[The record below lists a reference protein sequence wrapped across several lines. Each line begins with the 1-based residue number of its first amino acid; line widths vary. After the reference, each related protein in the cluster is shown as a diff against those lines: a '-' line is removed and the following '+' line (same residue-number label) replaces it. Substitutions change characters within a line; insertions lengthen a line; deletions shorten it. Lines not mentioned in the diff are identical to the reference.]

1 MFASLHFPGGSA
13 ILASTYRWGILVV
26 KIRRLIPSP
35 LYSTAEWAAEARFL
49 HWLTLFWL
57 GIGLVVLFSASYHA
71 GAIES
76 GDGLYYSKR
85 QLLGVCLGLMGFCTA
100 IHIPLQKLIKVS
112 AFGFFLFLGLIF
124 ATKIP
129 GVGMTINGAT
139 RWIDIG
145 PFPLQPSELIKPFL
159 IMQSAYIFHRW
170 SRLTLSKRLWW
181 LFLFSLTLLGI
192 LVQPNL
198 STTALCGMTL
208 WLIAL
213 AAGLRYQSLLL
224 TALVG
229 VGIAAISI
237 LQNPYQQSRILSFLN
252 PWADSLGDGYQ
263 LYQSLLAVG
272 SGGLLGTGFG
282 ESQLKLSYLP
292 IQHTDFIF
300 AVFAEEFG
308 LLGGFCF
315 LLLLGTY
322 SILALRVAMKSTH
335 PIQRLIAIGA
345 MIFLVGQSLINIG
358 VVTGV
363 LPTTGL
369 PLPLFSYGGN
379 SMISSLLI
387 AGLLIRAAR
396 ESQSAEVV
404 AIPHQAGASPSLIR
418 LVGDHSSIATAR
430 HRSPANGLKDS
441 PAYRQS
447 REATSLKL
455 VRQRKRSS
463 LWRRIINKM
472 HSSRSTAPTLSQQNA
487 PRARLAAK
495 KQRLKQRRQ
504 DRLR

>member
-1 MFASLHFPGGSA
+1 
-13 ILASTYRWGILVV
+13 V
-26 KIRRLIPSP
+26 KIRRLIPSLP
-35 LYSTAEWAAEARFL
+35 YSTEEWAAEARFL

-85 QLLGVCLGLMGFCTA
+85 QLLGVILGLLGFCA
-100 IHIPLQKLIKVS
+100 VIHIPLYKLMKVS
-112 AFGFFLFLGLIF
+112 AFGFFLFLMLIF

-129 GVGMTINGAT
+129 GLGITINGAT

-159 IMQSAYIFHRW
+159 ILQSAYIFNRW
-170 SRLTLSKRLWW
+170 SRLTLGERLWW

-213 AAGLRYQSLLL
+213 AAGLRYQSLFL
-224 TALVG
+224 TALAG
-229 VGIAAISI
+229 VGLAAISV
-237 LQNPYQQSRILSFLN
+237 LRNPYQQSRILSFLN
-252 PWADSLGDGYQ
+252 PWADALGDGFQ
-263 LYQSLLAVG
+263 LHQSLLAVG
-272 SGGLLGTGFG
+272 SGGILGVGFG

-322 SILALRVAMKSTH
+322 SFLALRVAMKSTH
-335 PIQRLIAIGA
+335 VIQRLVAIGA
-345 MIFLVGQSLINIG
+345 MIFLVGQALINIG
-358 VVTGV
+358 VVIGV

-369 PLPLFSYGGN
+369 PLPMFSYGGN
-379 SMISSLLI
+379 SMIASLLI

-404 AIPHQAGASPSLIR
+404 AIPHHEGESPSLIR
-418 LVGDHSSIATAR
+418 LVGDHSSVATAR
-430 HRSPANGLKDS
+430 HGSSANALSGPQTSLH
-441 PAYRQS
+441 P
-447 REATSLKL
+447 RENEHLKL
-455 VRQRKRSS
+455 VRKRKPTS
-463 LWRRIINKM
+463 LWRRILVKLR
-472 HSSRSTAPTLSQQNA
+472 SSKGVASATARKNDPKA
-487 PRARLAAK
+487 ALAAK
-495 KQRLKQRRQ
+495 KQRLKQRRKH
-504 DRLR
+504 RLR

>member
-1 MFASLHFPGGSA
+1 MK
-13 ILASTYRWGILVV
+13 R
-26 KIRRLIPSP
+26 RRLIPFP
-35 LYSTAEWAAEARFL
+35 IYSTEAWAAEARFL

-71 GAIES
+71 GLIES

-85 QLLGVCLGLMGFCTA
+85 QLLGVGLGLIGFCAA
-100 IHIPLQKLIKVS
+100 IHIPLRQLMRAS
-112 AFGFFLFLGLIF
+112 ALGFFSLLLLIF
-124 ATKIP
+124 ATKVP
-129 GVGMTINGAT
+129 GLGMEINGAT

-159 IMQSAYIFHRW
+159 ILQSAYIFSRW
-170 SRLTLSKRLWW
+170 SRLTLGERVWW
-181 LFLFSLTLLGI
+181 LSLFAMTLLGI
-192 LVQPNL
+192 LIQPNL
-198 STTALCGMTL
+198 STTALCGMAL

-224 TALVG
+224 TAMAG
-229 VGIAAISI
+229 VGLAVISV
-237 LQNPYQQSRILSFLN
+237 LRNPYQQSRILSFLN
-252 PWADSLGDGYQ
+252 PWDDILGNGYQ
-263 LYQSLLAVG
+263 LHQSLLAVG

-308 LLGGFCF
+308 LIGGLCF
-315 LLLLGTY
+315 LFLLGIY

-335 PIQRLIAIGA
+335 TLHRLVAIGA

-358 VVTGV
+358 VVIGV

-387 AGLLIRAAR
+387 SGLLIRTAR
-396 ESQSAEVV
+396 ESQNAEVV
-404 AIPHQAGASPSLIR
+404 AIPHGHEQSPTFIR
-418 LVGDHSSIATAR
+418 LVGDNSSVATAR
-430 HRSPANGLKDS
+430 HRAVANPQPRL
-441 PAYRQS
+441 RHS
-447 REATSLKL
+447 RPEKP
-455 VRQRKRSS
+455 
-463 LWRRIINKM
+463 
-472 HSSRSTAPTLSQQNA
+472 PTLARRRRPPFLHKIFRRSQSSTSPVQPS
-487 PRARLAAK
+487 PRREVSQTARAAK
-495 KQRLKQRRQ
+495 KQQLKKRQQRR
-504 DRLR
+504 LR

>member
-1 MFASLHFPGGSA
+1 M
-13 ILASTYRWGILVV
+13 
-26 KIRRLIPSP
+26 KIRRLIPSLP
-35 LYSTAEWAAEARFL
+35 YSTEEWAAEARFL

-85 QLLGVCLGLMGFCTA
+85 QLLGVILGLLGFCA
-100 IHIPLQKLIKVS
+100 VIHIPLHKLMKVS
-112 AFGFFLFLGLIF
+112 AFGFFLFLMLIF

-129 GVGMTINGAT
+129 GLGITINGAT

-159 IMQSAYIFHRW
+159 ILQSAYIFNRW
-170 SRLTLSKRLWW
+170 SRLTLGERLWW
-181 LFLFSLTLLGI
+181 LFLFALTLLGI

-213 AAGLRYQSLLL
+213 AAGLRYQSLFL
-224 TALVG
+224 TALAG
-229 VGIAAISI
+229 VGLAAISV
-237 LQNPYQQSRILSFLN
+237 LRNPYQQSRILSFLN
-252 PWADSLGDGYQ
+252 PWADALGDGFQ
-263 LYQSLLAVG
+263 LHQSLLAVG
-272 SGGLLGTGFG
+272 SGGILGVGFG

-322 SILALRVAMKSTH
+322 SFLALRVAMKSTH
-335 PIQRLIAIGA
+335 VIQRLVAIGA
-345 MIFLVGQSLINIG
+345 MIFLVGQALINIG
-358 VVTGV
+358 VVIGV

-369 PLPLFSYGGN
+369 PLPMFSYGGN
-379 SMISSLLI
+379 SMIASLLI

-396 ESQSAEVV
+396 ESQSADVV
-404 AIPHQAGASPSLIR
+404 AIPHHEGESPSLIR
-418 LVGDHSSIATAR
+418 LVGDHSSVATAR
-430 HRSPANGLKDS
+430 HGSSAHSLPG
-441 PAYRQS
+441 PQ
-447 REATSLKL
+447 TSLHPRENGPLKF
-455 VRQRKRSS
+455 VRKRKPTS
-463 LWRRIINKM
+463 LWRRILANLR
-472 HSSRSTAPTLSQQNA
+472 SSRGVASATARKNDPKATLA
-487 PRARLAAK
+487 VK
-495 KQRLKQRRQ
+495 KQRLKQRRKH
-504 DRLR
+504 RLR

>member
-1 MFASLHFPGGSA
+1 M
-13 ILASTYRWGILVV
+13 RW
-26 KIRRLIPSP
+26 LIPSP
-35 LYSTAEWAAEARFL
+35 PYSTEAWAAEARFL
-49 HWLTLFWL
+49 HWLTLLWL

-71 GAIES
+71 GLIES

-85 QLLGVCLGLMGFCTA
+85 QLLGVCLGLMGFCAA
-100 IHIPLQKLIKVS
+100 IHIPLRKLMKV
-112 AFGFFLFLGLIF
+112 AAVGFFLCLGLIF

-129 GVGMTINGAT
+129 GLGMEINGAT

-159 IMQSAYIFHRW
+159 ILQSALIFNRW
-170 SRLTLSKRLWW
+170 SRLTMGERVCW
-181 LFLFSLTLLGI
+181 LVLFAVTLLGI

-213 AAGLRYQSLLL
+213 AAGLRYKSLLF
-224 TALVG
+224 TALAG
-229 VGIAAISI
+229 VGIAALSV
-237 LQNPYQQSRILSFLN
+237 LHNPYQQSRILSFLN
-252 PWADSLGDGYQ
+252 PWADALGDGYQ
-263 LYQSLLAVG
+263 LHQSLLAVG
-272 SGGLLGTGFG
+272 SGGVLGSGFG

-315 LLLLGTY
+315 LLLLGVY
-322 SILALRVAMKSTH
+322 SFLALRVAIKSTQ
-335 PIQRLIAIGA
+335 PIHRLVAIGA

-358 VVTGV
+358 VVIGV

-404 AIPHQAGASPSLIR
+404 AIPHSSEHSPSLIR
-418 LVGDHSSIATAR
+418 LIGDNSSVATAG
-430 HRSPANGLKDS
+430 HRPRSKRRASTL
-441 PAYRQS
+441 QLS
-447 REATSLKL
+447 RPPQADPPLL
-455 VRQRKRSS
+455 LARQRQTPSFLHKILGKLR
-463 LWRRIINKM
+463 
-472 HSSRSTAPTLSQQNA
+472 PTSKQYSGIQTSKIS
-487 PRARLAAK
+487 PAAK
-495 KQRLKQRRQ
+495 KQQLKKRRQRR
-504 DRLR
+504 LR

>member
-1 MFASLHFPGGSA
+1 M
-13 ILASTYRWGILVV
+13 
-26 KIRRLIPSP
+26 KIRRLIPFP
-35 LYSTAEWAAEARFL
+35 PYSTETWAAEARFL

-57 GIGLVVLFSASYHA
+57 GVGLVVLFSASYHA
-71 GAIES
+71 GAVES

-85 QLLGVCLGLMGFCTA
+85 QLLGVVLGLLGFCA
-100 IHIPLQKLIKVS
+100 IIHIPLQKLMKVS

-129 GVGMTINGAT
+129 GLGITINGAT

-159 IMQSAYIFHRW
+159 ILQSAYIFNRW
-170 SRLTLSKRLWW
+170 PRLALDERLWW
-181 LFLFSLTLLGI
+181 LFLFALTLLGI
-192 LVQPNL
+192 LIQPNL
-198 STTALCGMTL
+198 STTALCGMTI

-224 TALVG
+224 TALAG
-229 VGIAAISI
+229 VGLAALSV
-237 LQNPYQQSRILSFLN
+237 LRNPYQQSRILSFLN
-252 PWADSLGDGYQ
+252 PWADAQGNGFQ
-263 LYQSLLAVG
+263 LHQSLLAVG

-308 LLGGFCF
+308 LLGGCCF
-315 LLLLGTY
+315 LLLLGIY
-322 SILALRVAMKSTH
+322 SFLALRVAMKSPH
-335 PIQRLIAIGA
+335 AIQRLVAIGA

-358 VVTGV
+358 VVIGV

-379 SMISSLLI
+379 SMIASLLI

-404 AIPHQAGASPSLIR
+404 AIPHHEGESPSLIR
-418 LVGDHSSIATAR
+418 LVGDHASVATAR
-430 HRSPANGLKDS
+430 HHTPTNGVRG
-441 PAYRQS
+441 PQS
-447 REATSLKL
+447 HLQPQNGTTLQL
-455 VRQRKRSS
+455 VHRHQRPSI
-463 LWRRIINKM
+463 WRRIMTKLRFTRGAT
-472 HSSRSTAPTLSQQNA
+472 SAVTRQSD
-487 PRARLAAK
+487 PRAALAAK
-495 KQRLKQRRQ
+495 KQRLKQRRKH
-504 DRLR
+504 RLR

>member
-1 MFASLHFPGGSA
+1 MK
-13 ILASTYRWGILVV
+13 R
-26 KIRRLIPSP
+26 RRLIPAP
-35 LYSTAEWAAEARFL
+35 PYSTELWAAEARLL

-57 GIGLVVLFSASYHA
+57 GIGLVVLFSASYYA
-71 GAIES
+71 GVIES
-76 GDGLYYSKR
+76 GDGFYYSKR
-85 QLLGVCLGLMGFCTA
+85 QLLGVVLGLLGFCAA
-100 IHIPLQKLIKVS
+100 IHTPLQKLMKGAAI
-112 AFGFFLFLGLIF
+112 GFFLFLLLIF

-129 GVGMTINGAT
+129 GLGMEINGAT

-159 IMQSAYIFHRW
+159 ILQSALVFNRW
-170 SRLTLSKRLWW
+170 FRLTMGERVGW
-181 LFLFSLTLLGI
+181 LCLFGLALLGI

-213 AAGLRYQSLLL
+213 AAGLRYKSLVL
-224 TALVG
+224 TALAG
-229 VGIAAISI
+229 VGLAALSVFR
-237 LQNPYQQSRILSFLN
+237 NPYQQARILSFLN
-252 PWADSLGDGYQ
+252 PWADPLGDGYQ

-272 SGGLLGTGFG
+272 SGGIVGSGFG

-315 LLLLGTY
+315 LLLLGVY

-335 PIQRLIAIGA
+335 TIHRLIAIGA

-358 VVTGV
+358 VVIGV

-369 PLPLFSYGGN
+369 PLPMFSYGGN

-404 AIPHQAGASPSLIR
+404 AIPHSSEQTPSFIR
-418 LVGDHSSIATAR
+418 LVGDHSSVSTAR
-430 HRSPANGLKDS
+430 HRPLASPHHARKDALAQRRRTPNFLRHLFRKS
-441 PAYRQS
+441 QS
-447 REATSLKL
+447 ARPPKEQA
-455 VRQRKRSS
+455 
-463 LWRRIINKM
+463 
-472 HSSRSTAPTLSQQNA
+472 AA
-487 PRARLAAK
+487 RAALAAK
-495 KQRLKQRRQ
+495 KERLKQRRQ
-504 DRLR
+504 HRLR

>member
-1 MFASLHFPGGSA
+1 M
-13 ILASTYRWGILVV
+13 

-35 LYSTAEWAAEARFL
+35 LYSTEAWAAEARLL

-57 GIGLVVLFSASYHA
+57 GIGLVVLFSASYYA
-71 GAIES
+71 GLIEQS

-85 QLLGVCLGLMGFCTA
+85 QLLGVGLGLMGFCAA
-100 IHIPLQKLIKVS
+100 IHIPLRQLVKVS
-112 AFGFFLFLGLIF
+112 AIGFFLFLLLIF

-129 GVGMTINGAT
+129 GLGMEINGAT

-159 IMQSAYIFHRW
+159 ILQSALIFNRW
-170 SRLTLSKRLWW
+170 SRLTMGERVCW
-181 LFLFSLTLLGI
+181 LFLFAVALLGI

-213 AAGLRYQSLLL
+213 AAGLRYKSLLL
-224 TALVG
+224 TALTG
-229 VGIAAISI
+229 VGLAAFSV
-237 LQNPYQQSRILSFLN
+237 LHNPYQQSRILSFLN
-252 PWADSLGDGYQ
+252 PWADALGDGYQ
-263 LYQSLLAVG
+263 LHQSLLAVG
-272 SGGLLGTGFG
+272 SGGIIGSGFG

-308 LLGGFCF
+308 LLGGCCF
-315 LLLLGTY
+315 LLLLGVY

-335 PIQRLIAIGA
+335 PIHRLIAIGA

-358 VVTGV
+358 VVIGV

-369 PLPLFSYGGN
+369 PLPFFSYGGN
-379 SMISSLLI
+379 SMIASLFI
-387 AGLLIRAAR
+387 AGLLIRVAR

-404 AIPHQAGASPSLIR
+404 AIPHAPEHSPSFIR
-418 LVGDHSSIATAR
+418 LVGDNSSVATSR
-430 HRSPANGLKDS
+430 HRPPASPHQML
-441 PAYRQS
+441 RTS
-447 REATSLKL
+447 REGTLLRLA
-455 VRQRKRSS
+455 RRRS
-463 LWRRIINKM
+463 
-472 HSSRSTAPTLSQQNA
+472 APTFFRKLFRKATPSSTQPQDLAQASLAIQKQQ
-487 PRARLAAK
+487 LK
-495 KQRLKQRRQ
+495 KRQQRR
-504 DRLR
+504 LR